1 MNNPEFARELA
12 LRWFREVWNEH
23 KTETIHE
30 LLASDAVGHLEGG
43 RDVIGAEHF
52 AAFHASLLQAL
63 PDLQVE
69 ILRTIA
75 ETDQVCVLWRFTG
88 THTGPAFGL
97 PPTGAALSTR
107 GMTWF
112 RIANGRIIEGW
123 DAWNQ
128 EALLTTL
135 AGGAPIKLGA

>member
-1 MNNPEFARELA
+1 M
-12 LRWFREVWNEH
+12 
-23 KTETIHE
+23 
-30 LLASDAVGHLEGG
+30 
-43 RDVIGAEHF
+43 
-52 AAFHASLLQAL
+52 
-63 PDLQVE
+63 QVE

-75 ETDQVCVLWRFTG
+75 ESDQVCVLWQFTG

-97 PPTGAALSTR
+97 PPTGAAVGTR

-112 RIANGRIIEGW
+112 RLANGRIIEGW

-135 AGGAPIKLGA
+135 AGRAPVQVGA